1 MSTATPASAAPEP
14 PFSITTATA
23 ICGSSYGAKHT
34 NVPFAMSVP
43 TCAEPVLAPQV
54 TMQRENW
61 EESVLFAT
69 PYMPFFTA
77 CSVLSLMET
86 VFSGPSS

>member
-1 MSTATPASAAPEP
+1 
-14 PFSITTATA
+14 
-23 ICGSSYGAKHT
+23 
-34 NVPFAMSVP
+34 
-43 TCAEPVLAPQV
+43 
-54 TMQRENW
+54 MQRENW

>member
-1 MSTATPASAAPEP
+1 
-14 PFSITTATA
+14 
-23 ICGSSYGAKHT
+23 
-34 NVPFAMSVP
+34 MSVP

-69 PYMPFFTA
+69 PYMPSFTA

-86 VFSGPSS
+86 VFSGPS